1 MDVADPDQV
10 EARVFRNRSFAVMSS
25 EVLKNVAKQE
35 RKSRSYGIIKK
46 EKRTDQE
53 WRKMKRFNE
62 QERKKSILKSMIPG
76 ERLRLRE
83 GALGH
88 VQPRQWIFE
97 RIESNDTI
105 LLMDESGGFGWS
117 VKMDHIDWEAHEKQ
131 KSKGL
136 SQQN

>member
-1 MDVADPDQV
+1 MKKVA
-10 EARVFRNRSFAVMSS
+10 E
-25 EVLKNVAKQE
+25 QE
-35 RKSRSYGIIKK
+35 RKSQSYGIIKK
-46 EKRTDQE
+46 EKRANQE

-62 QERKKSILKSMIPG
+62 QERKRLMLKSIIPG
-76 ERLRLRE
+76 ERIRLRD

-97 RIESNDTI
+97 RIESDDTI

-117 VKMDHIDWEAHEKQ
+117 VKMDHIDWEAYEKQ

>member
-1 MDVADPDQV
+1 M
-10 EARVFRNRSFAVMSS
+10 
-25 EVLKNVAKQE
+25 
-35 RKSRSYGIIKK
+35 G
-46 EKRTDQE
+46 
-53 WRKMKRFNE
+53 RFNE

-117 VKMDHIDWEAHEKQ
+117 VKMDQIDWEAYEKQ
-131 KSKGL
+131 KARGYPSKTETGTRFYSGAKEL
-136 SQQN
+136 KETT